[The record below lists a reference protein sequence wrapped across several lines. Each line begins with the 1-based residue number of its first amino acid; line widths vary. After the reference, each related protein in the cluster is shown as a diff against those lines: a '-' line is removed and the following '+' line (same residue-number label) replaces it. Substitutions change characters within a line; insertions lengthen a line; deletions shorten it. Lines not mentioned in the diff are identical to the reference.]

1 MGLGPAGGQGAAF
14 LLGIDA
20 GQTFTKAVLFTLDG
34 MEAAVASTSIPALSP
49 HPRWQERDMDLAWE
63 RTARAIQ
70 ECIRSAGISPE
81 QIRAVGLCGHN
92 DGLYLVDGEGAPVRN
107 AILATD
113 ARATEDAK
121 RLAAG
126 ESGRKALAATGQ
138 IPAPYSPSALLSWL
152 ELNEP
157 QVLSRA
163 RWLLFCKD
171 WLRLQLTGEIAT
183 DPTEASASFTD
194 LRSQRWSE
202 EALEIYGLQD
212 YARLLPPILD
222 SAQTAGA
229 VTARAAEITG
239 LAVGTPVVAGAH
251 DVDTA
256 ALGIGAADVG
266 ALSIV
271 MGTFSINQIVS
282 DQPVTD
288 VRWQARTFLEPGQW
302 LHMSTSP
309 SSASNFEWAVR
320 TMRAPGE
327 GRPDYNQAVR
337 EARLTEKAAFNE
349 SPLFLPYLFGAPAGF
364 GGTGGVLAGLRGDHS
379 QGDLMRAVLE
389 GIVYNHRW
397 HVDALRERFTLTS
410 AARLCGG
417 GARNENWS
425 QLMANA
431 LNVPIEITDAQE
443 AGARGAALLAGI
455 GVGLYKDKVEAVSAA
470 VRVVRTHEPDPE
482 WKSVLD
488 ERYAK
493 YLRVA
498 EATSLG

>member
-1 MGLGPAGGQGAAF
+1 MGLEPARGQEGEF

-34 MEAAVASTSIPALSP
+34 LEVAVASTSIPALSP
-49 HPRWQERDMDLAWE
+49 HPRWQERDMNLAWE
-63 RTARAIQ
+63 RTAQAIR
-70 ECIRSAGISPE
+70 ECVGSAGINPG
-81 QIRAVGLCGHN
+81 QVRAVGLCGHN
-92 DGLYLVDGEGAPVRN
+92 DGLYLVDAEGAPVRN

-126 ESGRKALAATGQ
+126 EGGQRALAATGQ
-138 IPAPYSPSALLSWL
+138 VPAPYSPSALLSWL
-152 ELNEP
+152 GRNEP
-157 QVLSRA
+157 EALRRSR
-163 RWLLFCKD
+163 WQLFCKD

-194 LRSQRWSE
+194 LRSQRWSD

-212 YARLLPPILD
+212 YAQLLPPILD

-229 VTARAAEITG
+229 ITARAAEMTG
-239 LAVGTPVVAGAH
+239 LAAGTPVVTGAH

-266 ALSIV
+266 ALSII

-282 DQPVTD
+282 DEPVID
-288 VRWQARTFLEPGQW
+288 ARWQARTFLEPGQW

-320 TMRAPGE
+320 TMRAAGE
-327 GRPDYNQAVR
+327 GRPDYNQAVQ
-337 EARLTEKAAFNE
+337 EARLTEQGAFSE

-364 GGTGGVLAGLRGDHS
+364 GGTGGVLTGLRGDHT

-397 HVDALRERFTLTS
+397 HVDALRERFAIT
-410 AARLCGG
+410 APARLAGG
-417 GARNENWS
+417 GARNQNWS

-455 GVGLYKDKVEAVSAA
+455 GVGLYKDKDEAVNAA

-482 WKSVLD
+482 WKTVLD
-488 ERYAK
+488 ERYTR
-493 YLRVA
+493 YLALA
-498 EATSLG
+498 EATRLD